1 MTLNDFLPLI
11 LPRVKGCPDIL
22 ATFNTRMAII
32 ELCQKALIWREY
44 QDPITTAA
52 LTTAYDFE
60 VPNGQQVFKL
70 LSLTLGGTEVS
81 VVDPNTG
88 KTMDALGETRPY
100 AYGAFSGFELR
111 PAQEAGLQVVTY
123 SVVAPTFTATT
134 IPDSMSR
141 YMEAIANGALSRI
154 LMTNSKEYGDMAGA
168 AVAKALWDDAI
179 AEAKNDALTGFSRS
193 TVRTSKVWF

>member
-11 LPRVKGCPDIL
+11 LPRAKGCPDIL
-22 ATFNTRMAII
+22 ATFNTRMAVI

-52 LTTAYDFE
+52 LTTAYEFE

-88 KTMDALGETRPY
+88 KAMDALGETRPY

-111 PAQEAGLQVVTY
+111 PAQEAGLQIITY

-154 LMTNSKEYGDMAGA
+154 LMTNSKEYGDMPGA

-179 AEAKNDALTGFSRS
+179 ADAKNDALTGFSRS
-193 TVRTSKVWF
+193 AVRTSKVWF